1 MNILKHEKKL
11 AVLSALVEGN
21 SIRATVRMTGV
32 HKTTILRL
40 IEEVGSW
47 CLRVMDQRMRNV
59 RCREIEADEIWCFVG
74 KKQKRLSEVE
84 KALGELGDAYTFIA
98 FDPMTKLVPVFRVGK
113 RDWTNTHAFI
123 RELRQRVTG
132 RIQLSTDAFSAY
144 PDAVERAFGANVDY
158 GQIIKQYAAQDAG
171 RGRYSPPEVVS
182 IEKVEIAGRPDRSR
196 ICTSYVERN
205 NLTIRMQLRR
215 FTRLT
220 NGFSK
225 KLAGLKAM
233 VAVFICYY
241 NFCRIHGSLRVT
253 PAMAA
258 GLTDRVWELEELVAG

>member
-1 MNILKHEKKL
+1 MNILKPEKKL

-21 SIRATVRMTGV
+21 SVRSISRMTGV

-40 IEEVGSW
+40 LKEVGDN
-47 CLRVMDQRMRNV
+47 CARLLDEQMRDLTCRV
-59 RCREIEADEIWCFVG
+59 IEADEVWSFVR
-74 KKQKRLSEVE
+74 KKQRRLTLEE
-84 KALGELGDAYTFIA
+84 KLNPELGDQYAYIA
-98 FDPMTKLVPVFRVGK
+98 LDPDTKLVPVFVVGK
-113 RDWTNTHAFI
+113 RDSATTF
-123 RELRQRVTG
+123 RFVQELRNRLIT
-132 RIQLSTDAFSAY
+132 RIQMSTDAFRPY
-144 PDAVERAFGANVDY
+144 VEAVESAFGADIDY
-158 GQIIKQYAAQDAG
+158 AQLTKVYEAENPG
-171 RGRYSPPEVVS
+171 PGRYSPP
-182 IEKVEIAGRPDRSR
+182 KVTGVQVTEIAGRPERSK

-225 KLAGLKAM
+225 KLENLKA
-233 VAVFICYY
+233 ALALHFAWY

-258 GLTDRVWELEELVAG
+258 GVTDRVWEIRELL

>member
-1 MNILKHEKKL
+1 MNLLKHEKKL
-11 AVLSALVEGN
+11 AVLSCLVEGN

-40 IEEVGSW
+40 IKEVGDE
-47 CLRVMDQRMRNV
+47 CAAIMDRQMRKI
-59 RCREIEADEIWCFVG
+59 RCAEIEADEIWCFVK
-74 KKQKRLSEVE
+74 KKQKRLTEVE
-84 KALGELGDAYTFIA
+84 KAVGELGDAYTFIA
-98 FDPMTKLVPVFRVGK
+98 FDPNTKLVPAFKVGK
-113 RDWTNTHAFI
+113 RDGATTNAFI
-123 RELRQRVTG
+123 RDLKERVTG
-132 RIQLSTDAFSAY
+132 RIQLSTDAFRPY
-144 PDAVERAFGANVDY
+144 VDAVERAFGADIDY

-171 RGRYSPPEVVS
+171 RGRYSPPAIISVET
-182 IEKVEIAGRPDRSR
+182 VEIQGRPEESR

-225 KLAGLKAM
+225 KLVNLKAM
-233 VAVFICYY
+233 VALFLAYY

-258 GLTDRVWELEELVAG
+258 GITDRVWELSELVA